1 MVNLRAVGSGRRAR
15 RLEFD
20 RVTMQS
26 DGASRAARRPVH
38 FNRGEV
44 PLDTPVIE
52 RAALGEGEGQGPM
65 IVESYDSTVVVAPGW
80 SARSDRLGNIRLD
93 RR

>member
-20 RVTMQS
+20 RVTVES
-26 DGASRAARRPVH
+26 ASGGRAARRPVH
-38 FNRGEV
+38 FSRGKA

-52 RAALGEGEGQGPM
+52 RSALGEGEGQGPM
-65 IVESYDSTVVVAPGW
+65 IVESYDSTVVVPPGW
-80 SARSDRLGNIRLD
+80 SARADRLGNIRLD